1 MLPASAAPAL
11 SSPPQ
16 FLLRRSCSCSFCC
29 SGSFFL
35 PLSYP
40 CLPPLPALSIAPPSS
55 LSFRSA
61 LRPLCLRHPRAFS
74 PPPSHSAL
82 STPQEPFGFCTA
94 RLLSCRA
101 SPALV
106 LQTTRYLPTS
116 LDLVILINKLLIRQ
130 QVPLHSIPG
139 QISVLRL
146 TNQYIA
152 YPSCVAQDSRF

>member
-1 MLPASAAPAL
+1 
-11 SSPPQ
+11 
-16 FLLRRSCSCSFCC
+16 
-29 SGSFFL
+29 
-35 PLSYP
+35 
-40 CLPPLPALSIAPPSS
+40 
-55 LSFRSA
+55 
-61 LRPLCLRHPRAFS
+61 
-74 PPPSHSAL
+74 
-82 STPQEPFGFCTA
+82 
-94 RLLSCRA
+94 LSCRA